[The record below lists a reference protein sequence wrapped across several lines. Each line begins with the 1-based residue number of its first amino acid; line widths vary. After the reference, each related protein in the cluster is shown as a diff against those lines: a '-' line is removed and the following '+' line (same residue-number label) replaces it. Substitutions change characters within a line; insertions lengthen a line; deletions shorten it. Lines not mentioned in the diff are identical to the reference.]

1 MDKIIPFFIKALMV
15 IALGPAA
22 ITAVTSNPPIGIIV
36 SLVVLSMLVPGFRPF
51 NWLIN
56 SIKSLV
62 SGIFDMIKTIFT
74 GIANILTAITGGTF
88 TVLGAMIGGFF
99 SFLTFG
105 WSPFGQR
112 GAKFLGGLDHWKLL
126 GRRHKGLV
134 VDGYRYRLTE
144 KASFESILTVGGMGR
159 GKSSTFVVP
168 NLLTM
173 DGCSFVVSD
182 TSGELFQKTSGHL
195 AAKGYRIRVLNL
207 MDPARS
213 ETYNPLANAR
223 SFTEIGQVAEII
235 MRSALPGNQKDAF
248 WNIGAEKIIR
258 IMIQCLRN
266 NGDPAYLN
274 LANVKHL
281 LASFD
286 AHTACPGQLG
296 KIDQFVMNATQN
308 DPSTWTDYRGFVGG
322 NAKTML
328 SFLSTADA
336 ALSAIGNPQIAN
348 LTATSS
354 IDFGELR
361 RHKTALYVMVRQQ
374 DMIYYQ
380 FLLNLFYTDL
390 FGSLLGQFQAD
401 HRPVYL
407 LLDEFGH
414 LSIPNFNVF
423 ATTARKYR
431 VGFWIF
437 LQSLSQLEARYGA
450 HDAETIRDGLQ
461 TEIYL
466 PGVNL
471 DTARRLEARLGR
483 MANPTSNGSGQPL
496 LTADE
501 IIRLKDNRALMFH
514 SNKRPALLKTRPYFK
529 RSVLR
534 HAAAR
539 SPANLPTRPITTLPL
554 IQI

>member
-1 MDKIIPFFIKALMV
+1 MNQIIPFFLKALMV
-15 IALGPAA
+15 IALAPAA
-22 ITAVTSNPPIGIIV
+22 VTAFASNPVVGIIV
-36 SLVVLSMLVPGFRPF
+36 AGIFLSVLVPGFRPF
-51 NWLIN
+51 RWTWDAFRG
-56 SIKSLV
+56 LV
-62 SGIFDMIKTIFT
+62 RGLFDMIKTIIT
-74 GIANILTAITGGTF
+74 GIANVLTA
-88 TVLGAMIGGFF
+88 LIGGSASILGVTVGGIF

-105 WSPFGQR
+105 WSPLGGR
-112 GAKFLGGLDHWKLL
+112 GAKFLGGFDHWRLL
-126 GRRHKGLV
+126 GRRHNGLL

-159 GKSSTFVVP
+159 GKSSTFVIP

-173 DGCSFVVSD
+173 DECSFVISD
-182 TSGELFQKTSGHL
+182 TSGELFAKTSGHL

-207 MDPARS
+207 IDPSRS
-213 ETYNPLANAR
+213 ETYNPLTNAR
-223 SFTEIGQVAEII
+223 SFTEIGQTAEII

-286 AHTACPGQLG
+286 AHTASPGQLG
-296 KIDQFVMNATQN
+296 KIDQFVMNATQS

-374 DMIYYQ
+374 DMVYYQ

-390 FGSLLGQFQAD
+390 FGSLLGQFRAD
-401 HRPVYL
+401 QRPVYL
-407 LLDEFGH
+407 MLDEFGH

-423 ATTARKYR
+423 ATTARKYQ

-483 MANPTSNGSGQPL
+483 MANPTSNGSGRPL

-514 SNKRPALLKTRPYFK
+514 SNKRPALLKTKPYFK
-529 RSVLR
+529 RGALR
-534 HAAAR
+534 RAAANP
-539 SPANLPTRPITTLPL
+539 SANLPTRYTTALPL